1 METSIQTY
9 PYTFKD
15 RRPVLD
21 GNVLFVPKFFDEHIA
36 FELPFFSDESVF
48 HPHEKVVVEFCSGNG
63 EWIAEKAHDDPT
75 TLYVAVEM
83 QLRRAK
89 LIHKKAQK
97 RILPNLFTI
106 VGDAKD
112 VVNYYLHN
120 ESIDEVYINFPD
132 PWPKTKHHKH
142 RIIQEDFARAVK
154 SKMKVGGEFIF
165 VSDDKPY
172 VDWALVILTTIF
184 QNDSSCSE
192 TDTTK
197 YGTSFFSSM
206 FEKQGKPLYKL
217 RFVND
222 IM

>member
-1 METSIQTY
+1 METHIHTY
-9 PYTFKD
+9 PYSFKD

-21 GNVLFVPKFFDEHIA
+21 GNVLFVPKFYDSHQSFVM
-36 FELPFFSDESVF
+36 PKFSDLSVF
-48 HPHEKVVVEFCSGNG
+48 YPHKRVVVEFCSGNG
-63 EWIAEKAHDDPT
+63 EWIAERAFEDPE
-75 TLYVAVEM
+75 TLYVAVEI

-112 VVNYYLHN
+112 VVNFYFHDT
-120 ESIDEVYINFPD
+120 SIDGVHINFPD

-142 RIIQEDFARAVK
+142 RIIQEDFVRKVK
-154 SKMKVGGEFIF
+154 SKMKKGGEFIF

-172 VDWALVILTTIF
+172 IDWSMDILGDVFEKDTTY
-184 QNDSSCSE
+184 SE
-192 TDTTK
+192 TDTNK

-206 FEKQGKPLYKL
+206 FEEQGKPLYKL

-222 IM
+222 SK